1 MGADVAGLAPTTT
14 PAPRLNAPEQ
24 AEPEQERQVTE
35 RLPGFILE
43 IGQVLLLAI
52 HLIRSAVRPPFSWGR
67 EFVYQLRFTV
77 RACLWPLM
85 LTSFALAF
93 GPIGVQASG
102 FFEVFGTFDRLG
114 SVYELTEVRWFA
126 PLVVGIVLAGAAG
139 TAMCADLGARVVR
152 DEISALVV
160 AGVDPIKTLVLPR
173 VVALLCAGLLFYVFA
188 VLSGLVGAV
197 LVLHQHH
204 EPVGPAMAA
213 FFANATPLEL
223 SAAIVKLGF
232 YGLVVALVSC
242 HKGITV
248 SGGPEGV
255 GRAVNQSVVIAF
267 VTIGFIDYVFTQL
280 LLATHP
286 VLSQVRG

>member
-1 MGADVAGLAPTTT
+1 
-14 PAPRLNAPEQ
+14 
-24 AEPEQERQVTE
+24 
-35 RLPGFILE
+35 
-43 IGQVLLLAI
+43 
-52 HLIRSAVRPPFSWGR
+52 
-67 EFVYQLRFTV
+67 
-77 RACLWPLM
+77 
-85 LTSFALAF
+85 
-93 GPIGVQASG
+93 
-102 FFEVFGTFDRLG
+102 
-114 SVYELTEVRWFA
+114 
-126 PLVVGIVLAGAAG
+126 
-139 TAMCADLGARVVR
+139 
-152 DEISALVV
+152 
-160 AGVDPIKTLVLPR
+160 
-173 VVALLCAGLLFYVFA
+173 
-188 VLSGLVGAV
+188 
-197 LVLHQHH
+197 
-204 EPVGPAMAA
+204 MAA